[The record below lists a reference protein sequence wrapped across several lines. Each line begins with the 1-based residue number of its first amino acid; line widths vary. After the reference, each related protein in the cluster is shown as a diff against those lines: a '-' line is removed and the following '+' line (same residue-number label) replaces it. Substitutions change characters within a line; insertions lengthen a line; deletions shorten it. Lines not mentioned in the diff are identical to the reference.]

1 MARNINILRISIRL
15 KELFDTFIDM
25 SDVKNDQQSHFETRA
40 LAAIALMI
48 KCGLDSQISAKYI
61 TDGYHDMG
69 IDAMVLEYK

>member
-40 LAAIALMI
+40 LAAMI
-48 KCGLDSQISAKYI
+48 IKKNCSL
-61 TDGYHDMG
+61 
-69 IDAMVLEYK
+69 YKVNGVIREMNLFLRKR